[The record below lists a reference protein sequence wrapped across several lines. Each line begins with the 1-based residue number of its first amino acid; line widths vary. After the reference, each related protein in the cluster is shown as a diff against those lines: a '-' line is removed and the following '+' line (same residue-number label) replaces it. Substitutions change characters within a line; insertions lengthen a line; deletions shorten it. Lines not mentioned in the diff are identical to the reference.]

1 MFTPR
6 ITPPFRFDTVGS
18 FLRPKILD
26 EAKQAYAN
34 GIVDKEYLTKVE
46 DGAILDFVSKQEK
59 VGLKC
64 VGDGEFRRNY
74 WHMDF
79 FWALDGI
86 EKIYD
91 ESVPRSEFS
100 DHYVVD
106 TVGPVGYSR
115 LVENKSKQN
124 WIGSEKCRRL
134 CSLLRRW
141 CPYEL

>member
-1 MFTPR
+1 M
-6 ITPPFRFDTVGS
+6 GS

-100 DHYVVD
+100 DHYVIMPSIKFYD
-106 TVGPVGYSR
+106 KQANFAINKLGEKGYSVSSEFEYR
-115 LVENKSKQN
+115 SDNNTQWLDGKSLKEMM
-124 WIGSEKCRRL
+124 EKI
-134 CSLLRRW
+134 
-141 CPYEL
+141 